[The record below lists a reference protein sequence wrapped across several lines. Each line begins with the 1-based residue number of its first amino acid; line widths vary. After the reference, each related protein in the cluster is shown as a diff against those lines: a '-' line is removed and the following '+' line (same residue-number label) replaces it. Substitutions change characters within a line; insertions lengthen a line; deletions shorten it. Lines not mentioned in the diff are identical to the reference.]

1 MARRTR
7 AFCAIQTKREGT
19 KASPAAFHGAASST
33 QLHFM
38 RRSMETLTSVELV
51 GIYALK
57 WRSPLATSTLLIDAC
72 HEELARSKPHLRNS
86 DNSSSTKL
94 AETARVRSFVESAIT
109 SALLSVESR
118 MHHRAWQ
125 NVASGRGTHYGSFS
139 TLLAQPFTKSISIHD
154 PLTVG
159 MGWLNERMLKVI
171 ATQDVI
177 ESSTLDGQKLVNFD
191 KRRLIVKAPSLPST
205 RRRVQPEEL
214 NRRGFERLNN
224 IEKEVLLLQF
234 EHRGI
239 KDEAVRE
246 AIQAPVNGNES
257 ARKTARPF
265 QRLILAQVEKNR
277 RDKHLRSRL
286 QKEKVLKQS
295 KTEKRDDL
303 LNRAMRPRKPG
314 TAVQKQHR
322 NKKACVK
329 KTAFELDFTPS
340 GKPSLVLSL
349 VDAQITQFINNERS
363 FLFQLDTE
371 DGGHYLLLAPRG
383 SQVHVT

>member
-1 MARRTR
+1 MNTVLAALSSSGGRGSMIFPNSR
-7 AFCAIQTKREGT
+7 AIQITCFPRRNPPGILLPFTIRSCPFPQISNIHLGFKHKEALPSTHNPEVDDGPPDEGLLRDPNQT
-19 KASPAAFHGAASST
+19 GGYKGQSSGLPWRGFLNIGVLLLLTAPLCLFIFFPIFKHFQSIAFHEAINGNLNISGTGRDLCFEMEVALGDEHLAYRCVSSKWSCSKLPM
-33 QLHFM
+33 LHEF
-38 RRSMETLTSVELV
+38 S
-51 GIYALK
+51 
-57 WRSPLATSTLLIDAC
+57 C

-125 NVASGRGTHYGSFS
+125 NVASGHGTHYGSFS

-159 MGWLNERMLKVI
+159 MGWLNECMLKVI
-171 ATQDVI
+171 AIQDVI

-246 AIQAPVNGNES
+246 AIQAPVNGNE

-265 QRLILAQVEKNR
+265 Q
-277 RDKHLRSRL
+277 
-286 QKEKVLKQS
+286 
-295 KTEKRDDL
+295 
-303 LNRAMRPRKPG
+303 
-314 TAVQKQHR
+314 
-322 NKKACVK
+322 
-329 KTAFELDFTPS
+329 
-340 GKPSLVLSL
+340 
-349 VDAQITQFINNERS
+349 
-363 FLFQLDTE
+363 
-371 DGGHYLLLAPRG
+371 
-383 SQVHVT
+383 